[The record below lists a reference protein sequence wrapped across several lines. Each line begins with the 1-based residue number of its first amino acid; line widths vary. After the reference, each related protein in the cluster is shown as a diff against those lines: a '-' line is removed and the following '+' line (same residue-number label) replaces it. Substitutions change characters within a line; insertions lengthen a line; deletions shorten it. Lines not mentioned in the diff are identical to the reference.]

1 MELTYYKTLKSN
13 PHFSLKDL
21 SPLIKRGVTEQKAY
35 IASGLPLGGLSYS
48 FAFDPSTMELTIEWT
63 DEDEE
68 TYKRKI
74 QIVAER
80 SNLPSLNGSVVYYF
94 VCPRTGHKSRI
105 LYKVGSYFWSRR
117 AFKAVYPQ
125 QMESRHSR
133 AISYREEPYRKH
145 GKEYYRGKL
154 TPYGKRCIRYEVRE
168 QSIFGELEKFLERS
182 NKRLQNLNK
191 ENAKR
196 NAPPS
201 RTRSKPQ
208 RSKGSTRRK
217 SGGSLLPYG

>member
-1 MELTYYKTLKSN
+1 
-13 PHFSLKDL
+13 
-21 SPLIKRGVTEQKAY
+21 
-35 IASGLPLGGLSYS
+35 
-48 FAFDPSTMELTIEWT
+48 
-63 DEDEE
+63 
-68 TYKRKI
+68 
-74 QIVAER
+74 
-80 SNLPSLNGSVVYYF
+80 
-94 VCPRTGHKSRI
+94 
-105 LYKVGSYFWSRR
+105 
-117 AFKAVYPQ
+117 
-125 QMESRHSR
+125 MESRHSR

-168 QSIFGELEKFLERS
+168 QSIFGELEKFLER
-182 NKRLQNLNK
+182 LQNLNK